1 MTFHDSSRQTWN
13 GPSSGSF
20 RLRIAAL
27 VGMLII
33 LMPAWSRAELRRV
46 EIKTREDVLGG
57 KAFGAAGPYERI
69 IGTAYFS
76 ADPAKPRNKI
86 IADLDK
92 APRNSQGHV
101 EYSADIHILKP
112 KDPSRSG
119 VNGTSKNTWTS
130 FLAEHTGGGQ
140 RVTGRL
146 GVGPPSR
153 DQEDAAISRRS
164 SFRCRGTATN
174 GSSFASY
181 SSAMNP
187 R

>member
-92 APRNSQGHV
+92 APRNSQGNV

-112 KDPSRSG
+112 KDPSRGNG
-119 VNGTSKNTWTS
+119 VLFFDVHSEG
-130 FLAEHTGGGQ
+130 
-140 RVTGRL
+140 
-146 GVGPPSR
+146 
-153 DQEDAAISRRS
+153 
-164 SFRCRGTATN
+164 RCRADCRAGRSAVGVADDLSAIESAREVTQEATR
-174 GSSFASY
+174 ST
-181 SSAMNP
+181 
-187 R
+187 